1 MRIGVIGL
9 GAIGG
14 VVAAR
19 LSQRWDWTH
28 DRLWLAAGRRAEM
41 LRDKGLS
48 VDGAAAL
55 RPRIFETLPSGS
67 YDFILL
73 CTRTSDSESALA
85 PALPF
90 LAADGAVVCL
100 QNGLPEAR
108 TMRLAGPH
116 RVLGAVIGWSVTMR
130 APGEYAITGK
140 GKFVLG
146 GPASLGGAGKRRRE
160 AAQILGC
167 VFPVRETDNLE
178 GARFSKLAIN
188 CAMST
193 LGAVSGL
200 SLGEWTARKEA
211 RELAL
216 RIVREVVEEG
226 RSRGVRFEAVSGL
239 RPDWLVQA
247 PRWVA
252 DAAIELSALRRPEQR
267 TGMIELLQ
275 RGRHAGIEDLNGLIP
290 RPLNQR
296 LVEMVRQ
303 IERGE
308 RLIGPENLAELWS
321 R

>member
-28 DRLWLAAGRRAEM
+28 DRLWLAAGRRAEA
-41 LRDKGLS
+41 LRDRGLS
-48 VDGAAAL
+48 VDGAAPL
-55 RPRIFETLPSGS
+55 RPRVFETLPSGS

-108 TMRLAGPH
+108 AVRLAGPH
-116 RVLGAVIGWSVTMR
+116 RVLGAVIGWSATMR
-130 APGEYAITGK
+130 APGDYAVTGK

-146 GPASLGGAGKRRRE
+146 GLGARRRE
-160 AAQILGC
+160 AAQILGS

-193 LGAVSGL
+193 IGAVSGF
-200 SLGEWTARKEA
+200 SLGEWTALKDA
-211 RELAL
+211 RNLAL
-216 RIVREVVEEG
+216 RIVREVVDEG
-226 RSRGVRFEAVSGL
+226 TARGVRFEAVSGL
-239 RPDWLVQA
+239 RPDWLVRA
-247 PRWVA
+247 PAWVA

-275 RGRHAGIEDLNGLIP
+275 SGRHAGIEDLNGLIP

-308 RLIGPENLAELWS
+308 RRISPENLVELS
-321 R
+321 AR

>member
-14 VVAAR
+14 LVAAR
-19 LSQRWDWTH
+19 LSERWDWTH
-28 DRLWLAAGRRAEM
+28 DRLWLAAGRRAEI
-41 LRDKGLS
+41 LRERGLS
-48 VDGAAAL
+48 IDGSSPL

-73 CTRTSDSESALA
+73 CTRTSDTESALA

-108 TMRLAGPH
+108 AMRLAGKE
-116 RVLGAVIGWSVTMR
+116 RVLGAVIGWSATVR
-130 APGEYAITGK
+130 APGEYAVTGG
-140 GKFVLG
+140 GKFILG
-146 GPASLGGAGKRRRE
+146 GPGKRRRE
-160 AAQILGC
+160 AARILGC

-200 SLGEWTARKEA
+200 SLGEWTSRKDA

-226 RSRGVRFEAVSGL
+226 ALRGVRFEAVSGL
-239 RPDWLVQA
+239 RPDWLVRA

-267 TGMIELLQ
+267 TGMIELLE

-296 LVEMVRQ
+296 LVAMVRQ

-308 RLIGPENLAELWS
+308 RRIGPHNLEELS
-321 R
+321 

>member
-19 LSQRWDWTH
+19 LAQRWDWTH
-28 DRLWLAAGRRAEM
+28 DRLWLAAGRRAEI
-41 LRDKGLS
+41 LRERRLTIAGEPT
-48 VDGAAAL
+48 V
-55 RPRIFETLPSGS
+55 RPRIFETLPSAS
-67 YDFILL
+67 YDFVLL
-73 CTRTSDSESALA
+73 CTRTSDTEAALA

-108 TMRLAGPH
+108 AMKLAGRE
-116 RVLGAVIGWSVTMR
+116 RVLGAVIGWSATMR
-130 APGEYAITGK
+130 APGEYAMTGS
-140 GKFVLG
+140 GKFILG
-146 GPASLGGAGKRRRE
+146 GPGKHRRE
-160 AAQILGC
+160 AAQILRC
-167 VFPVRETDNLE
+167 VVPVRETDNLE

-226 RSRGVRFEAVSGL
+226 VSRGVRFEAVSGL
-239 RPDWLVQA
+239 RPDWLVRA
-247 PRWVA
+247 PHWVA

-267 TGMIELLQ
+267 TGMIELL
-275 RGRHAGIEDLNGLIP
+275 RSGRHAGIEDLNGLIP

-296 LVEMVRQ
+296 LVEMVQQ

-308 RLIGPENLAELWS
+308 RAIGPDNLVELIA